1 VNPDRLISPKM
12 QTDYSFMLVGTPI
25 GAPLNSWAGQKW
37 GVDSFDN
44 VQLYSDWYAKI
55 YCEKNDSYV
64 VFPNQSLFFHFDP
77 RSEYNCGKNFDSAN
91 ELERTLFEGKSITL
105 LDRDLKI
112 LISDLSAD
120 EVLKYMRDYKR
131 RFTAK

>member
-1 VNPDRLISPKM
+1 MFEKIKYKIKTKGYFNPELNAGKPRVDISREDFLQILSGDIVNPDRLISPKM

-55 YCEKNDSYV
+55 YCENNDSYV

-77 RSEYNCGKNFDSAN
+77 RSEYNCG
-91 ELERTLFEGKSITL
+91 
-105 LDRDLKI
+105 
-112 LISDLSAD
+112 
-120 EVLKYMRDYKR
+120 
-131 RFTAK
+131 